1 MSRTAARVLVLALAA
16 VAGGADIVRGQS
28 LEGLLREFA
37 DERSAPA
44 GVRVEGRLERAGG
57 ATELVVTLTPEGG
70 ARLVADPGIQV
81 VPLPGPAGPWTEVD
95 RVERVERDRAY
106 FEPFVELRVPIAA
119 GAVGEASA
127 EVAYAWC
134 MVDRICLFG
143 HAIVAVPLAEA
154 GG

>member
-16 VAGGADIVRGQS
+16 AAGGSGIASGQS

-37 DERSAPA
+37 GERSAPT
-44 GVRVEGRLERAGG
+44 GVRVEGRLEREGG

-70 ARLVADPGIQV
+70 ARLVADPGVQL
-81 VPLPGPAGPWTEVD
+81 VPLPGLAGPWTEE
-95 RVERVERDRAY
+95 RMVELVGSAGGY
-106 FEPFVELRVPIAA
+106 FDGPVELRVPVAPDAA
-119 GAVGEASA
+119 GEVSA

-134 MVDRICLFG
+134 KVDRICLFG
-143 HAIVAVPLAEA
+143 QAIVAVPLAEV